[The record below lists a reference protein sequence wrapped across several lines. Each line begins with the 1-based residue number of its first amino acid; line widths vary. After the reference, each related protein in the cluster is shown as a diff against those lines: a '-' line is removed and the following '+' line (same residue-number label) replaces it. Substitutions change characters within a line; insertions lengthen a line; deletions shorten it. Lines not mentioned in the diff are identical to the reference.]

1 MTVENAHKNNI
12 PVGICGE
19 LARDEKLLPFFVALG
34 IDELSVSPSY
44 VLKLRK
50 QISEIDT
57 SSVNIDNYINY

>member
-1 MTVENAHKNNI
+1 MANLTMIQAITEALDQ
-12 PVGICGE
+12 E
-19 LARDEKLLPFFVALG
+19 LARDEKLLPFFVSLG

-57 SSVNIDNYINY
+57 NSVNIDNYINY